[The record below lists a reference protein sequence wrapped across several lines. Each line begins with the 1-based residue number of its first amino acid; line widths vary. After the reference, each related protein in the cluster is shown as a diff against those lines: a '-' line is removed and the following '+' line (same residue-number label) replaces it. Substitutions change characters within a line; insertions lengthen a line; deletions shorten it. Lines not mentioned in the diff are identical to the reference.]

1 MKVIIESEY
10 GSEFALR
17 DDAGKEP
24 NAVRTWPDNE
34 FKDNATEVPLQGAPE
49 VDGKRSSFP

>member
-1 MKVIIESEY
+1 MKVKIESEY

-17 DDAGKEP
+17 DAAGKEP

-34 FKDNATEVPLQGAPE
+34 FKENTTKVPLQGASE
-49 VDGKRSSFP
+49 VDGKRSNFP